1 MAQHFQHIVLTQREL
16 ADAFAEL
23 ARASPELIE
32 EFTTN
37 AEIQR
42 SLIKNGETL
51 IGFFHFIQIL
61 ITFLIDALNFLL
73 FLKLKLKRLH
83 QI

>member
-42 SLIKNGETL
+42 SLIKNGDTL
-51 IGFFHFIQIL
+51 IGFFIL
-61 ITFLIDALNFLL
+61 FKF
-73 FLKLKLKRLH
+73 R
-83 QI
+83 